1 MATTAPG
8 ESFSWDSEGGGGDIE
23 HFFTLPGPTWADW
36 RADERSRRVRRW
48 SCFPRCQKSRCRCP
62 RTGASRR
69 EASPPRPG
77 FPCVPLREVPAPSPS
92 QIPKNPEKTRGK
104 GENRGA
110 WLPEWNSSPTPTPL
124 FFLSP
129 PLQVISHY
137 CRSFGEETKASPADG
152 SVYPDPRCRW
162 RKSLVGG
169 TVPASSKLPLTSPPS
184 SVRHFLETALFFCTY
199 KSSPAPPPKLL
210 YKKVDGYKQYGAP
223 AQKLALF
230 MPITHW
236 NKLEICSTR
245 QFSQYDHL
253 IAWYR

>member
-1 MATTAPG
+1 MRGAAVSAAGAASPGARRAAAGARGLALPG
-8 ESFSWDSEGGGGDIE
+8 EKLLHRGQVSRACPFEK
-23 HFFTLPGPTWADW
+23 FLLLPHLKSQ
-36 RADERSRRVRRW
+36 RIRRRRGE
-48 SCFPRCQKSRCRCP
+48 KEK
-62 RTGASRR
+62 TGALDCLS
-69 EASPPRPG
+69 EI
-77 FPCVPLREVPAPSPS
+77 PLRPPP
-92 QIPKNPEKTRGK
+92 
-104 GENRGA
+104 
-110 WLPEWNSSPTPTPL
+110 PL

-253 IAWYR
+253 IA